1 VQDGQLYLH
10 TAGLPR
16 TEIVLQETAAQPPHL
31 HLVESSGRVQFIDL
45 AARRAAFQ
53 VRDWRPVEIVLGG
66 FEPFGECVYQ
76 ENARTYAM
84 MADAEGRV
92 RLELARQAAII
103 IESRPAAPRTAS
115 N

>member
-1 VQDGQLYLH
+1 
-10 TAGLPR
+10 
-16 TEIVLQETAAQPPHL
+16 
-31 HLVESSGRVQFIDL
+31 
-45 AARRAAFQ
+45 
-53 VRDWRPVEIVLGG
+53 
-66 FEPFGECVYQ
+66 
-76 ENARTYAM
+76 M